1 MAITCGFYNSL
12 DHDRKYDAR
21 EFGQL
26 FDGIIRDGIFMSIG
40 TCFMATADGEDMGVI
55 IGAGHAW
62 FNQSWTNNDSPMA
75 LYLDQSEVLLDRI
88 DTIVIEVNGSID
100 VRDNTV
106 KIIKGTPS
114 SNAVRPELVNDDDI
128 HQYPICDIFVG
139 AEVDYITQA
148 DITNRVGTE
157 DTPFVTGIL
166 ETVHTDELLIQWQDE
181 FRRWFSAQ
189 KIDLDQW
196 TNEQKTLFYAFVAEI
211 EREMSNFRD
220 SSSEEF
226 YEWFADI
233 KGALTGDT
241 AGNLLVKIED
251 VDEREFAHHFELT
264 SKRTEIFRDKDDN
277 VSEIIETDDESTI
290 TTSFEDN
297 LIKVIIVPT
306 SGKWDYVK
314 NIEIT
319 MENGNKVFNETYY
332 KRGKS
337 AEVIS

>member
-114 SNAVRPELVNDDDI
+114 SNAVRPELVNDDDV

-166 ETVHTDELLIQWQDE
+166 DTISIDALIAQWETEWSIYIRKMLKDTTEWAEQEKEIFDNYRDGLMTEMEAWKTAE
-181 FRRWFSAQ
+181 FSDFNTW
-189 KIDLDQW
+189 L
-196 TNEQKTLFYAFVAEI
+196 
-211 EREMSNFRD
+211 SNLQYVL
-220 SSSEEF
+220 S
-226 YEWFADI
+226 
-233 KGALTGDT
+233 GDV
-241 AGNLLVKIED
+241 AGNLQLEIEALD
-251 VDEREFAHHFELT
+251 KESFERYYSMINKT
-264 SKRTEIFRDKDDN
+264 TNINKNDDGVTTEI
-277 VSEIIETDDESTI
+277 V
-290 TTSFEDN
+290 
-297 LIKVIIVPT
+297 
-306 SGKWDYVK
+306 
-314 NIEIT
+314 
-319 MENGNKVFNETYY
+319 ETYSDALATTTFSTTDE
-332 KRGKS
+332 GKKI
-337 AEVIS
+337 AI